1 MTIYALFDKDGR
13 PKGFMPSEIFGE
25 RMIDGKPNP
34 KLPDGVVEITREH
47 WQALLSSDTKVWN
60 GKAVVD
66 RVIVPDQGSLLSR
79 AKEVRWEKETGGIT
93 VFGVPFSSD
102 DRSKTLI
109 LGAQLLCQQDPNH
122 SEDWWAADG
131 TSHHVDATMIGTIAK
146 AIAGHVSRCFQ
157 IFGTVQAGITAGT
170 IKTYAEIDQ
179 AFDALSAE

>member
-1 MTIYALFDKDGR
+1 MTIYALFTSDGR
-13 PKGFMPSEIFGE
+13 PNGFYPTDVFGDDV
-25 RMIDGKPNP
+25 DGKPNP
-34 KLPDGVVEITREH
+34 TIPKGVVKITRDQWLE
-47 WQALLSSDTKVWN
+47 LLSSNTKIWDGRVVKTHVETPSEDMLI
-60 GKAVVD
+60 GYAKAKRYAV
-66 RVIVPDQGSLLSR
+66 
-79 AKEVRWEKETGGIT
+79 ETSGIT

-179 AFDALSAE
+179 AFDAQSAE